1 MGGTVSVKGQI
12 TIPKNVRDS
21 LGIESGDSLEFEV
34 RGNECVFR
42 KKPLA
47 NSPTRGFHGIG
58 CLGWWTL
65 MAGQQTRS
73 WVNCGQS
80 AHGIPSDCHGC

>member
-47 NSPTRGFHGIG
+47 NS
-58 CLGWWTL
+58 
-65 MAGQQTRS
+65 
-73 WVNCGQS
+73 
-80 AHGIPSDCHGC
+80 GIPWDRVYGVVDFDGRTIDQIMGELRPVRAWDSQ